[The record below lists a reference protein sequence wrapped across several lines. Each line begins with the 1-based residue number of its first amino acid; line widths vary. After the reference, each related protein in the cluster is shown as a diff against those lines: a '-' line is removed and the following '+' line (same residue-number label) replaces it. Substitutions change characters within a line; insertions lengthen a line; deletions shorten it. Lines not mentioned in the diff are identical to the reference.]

1 MTEATTD
8 RQTKWLSRLAP
19 WLLIGAIVL
28 FYAVTNWLWLADN
41 VTSTGWDKP
50 RHLAR
55 SLYYDQLLSQPSIR
69 SLFTVVVGDPVRTP
83 LFPASAT
90 IMYRLFGRDP
100 DVAAMVNILYLAVA
114 LAATYGIGRRW
125 RGTALGLIAVAL
137 LAVFPM
143 YYSMSRYFYLEFA
156 LAAMVTLTVYLLLT
170 TDGFKRRG
178 MSILFGLSLGL
189 TLLSKR
195 TSAVFVVG
203 PVLAVIL
210 IYGLLPLLWRQVRA
224 ILALRDRKAW
234 LRYLRNAALALLI
247 GLAPAAIWY
256 LPNRQAVHDLYLG
269 DALFFAWWLLA
280 ALTAYCL
287 LLPSGPLSNGLAAL
301 FLAAGLASTWYLAR
315 ITEFLQRVSLYG
327 YGIDDPRGRTLN
339 LGDVD
344 TYLYYLRKLVNEHLS
359 PLVAILFLIVLAI
372 AVVAYIRRQGS
383 IRQALRRIRPE
394 GWVVVAWIASG
405 YLFLTLSIYQ
415 ETRAFTPALPAVA
428 LLFGA
433 ALLALPWRKVAL
445 ALLAAV
451 LLFGLLQFLVVSYEP
466 AYRLLT
472 PKTVHLPAWGRTSLF
487 AQGVYIQL
495 PDEGK
500 TDRGYAIYPD
510 VLRRMEARR
519 QALGQ
524 ETLTLGLL
532 SNTSQINA
540 GPFNLL
546 ILTDYPNLRVDSL
559 IERFN
564 PQSPYHDIFGFD
576 YLAIKK
582 VNAGMN
588 PVQEELIGRL
598 LDEPPALF
606 SQLFEL
612 ETSYLMPGG
621 DTVYLYRQRYHLPAG
636 YHTEQIAD
644 LAGQLNVRTH
654 EGDAILVTPPELAAP
669 FTSHY
674 TGTAD
679 IALAPPLWPVSDR
692 ATLEQMTALA
702 DQHARLFLAIGD
714 AKAGQA
720 QGLARD
726 WLNLNG
732 FYAAHEWVGGL
743 ELFTYGLVP
752 TSSLPMTQTVDSG
765 AVWGDQIEL
774 TGYDLPVKAWQ
785 PGDIVPVTLFWQAA
799 QAVPADYSVF
809 LHLIGPDGQ
818 IVAQTDSGPA
828 GGSRPTSGWQ
838 PGETIVD
845 RHGLLL
851 PAAVAPGEYQLRL
864 GLYLPSTGERLPV
877 VGPAGKQLGD
887 SMALG
892 RVTVCDEAST
902 CVLFTGDSLTR
913 GDNSTDSVGFA
924 GFLSQELGWQPVRG
938 VWFHISEATAKLGQ
952 IGRPDAIVIE
962 HGIHAIT
969 ASDKEVSKDPAEF
982 RRYYGALLDEALSLS
997 PEVVVVNI
1005 PWLLWD
1011 ERHAAKAVA
1020 YNQIIQEEAAARGI
1034 PVADAWEPLK
1044 ACGRPCF
1051 SADNVHPNDQGHR
1064 LIADA
1069 ISEAWRAGH

>member
-1 MTEATTD
+1 MTESTE
-8 RQTKWLSRLAP
+8 RQRTKWLPRLAP

-28 FYAVTNWLWLADN
+28 FYAITNWQWLTEN

-55 SLYYDQLLSQPSIR
+55 SLYYNQLLSQPSIQ

-83 LFPASAT
+83 LFPASAA
-90 IMYRLFGRDP
+90 IMYQLFGRDP
-100 DVAAMVNILYLAVA
+100 DVAAMVNILYLTVA

-125 RGTALGLIAVAL
+125 RGPLLGLIAVAL

-156 LAAMVTLTVYLLLT
+156 LAAMVALTVYLLLAT
-170 TDGFKRRG
+170 GGFKRRG
-178 MSILFGLSLGL
+178 VSILFGLSLGL
-189 TLLSKR
+189 TLLTKR
-195 TSAVFVVG
+195 TSAVFLIG
-203 PVLAVIL
+203 PVLAVI
-210 IYGLLPLLWRQVRA
+210 IIFGLLPLLWKQIRRISELRQTWRR
-224 ILALRDRKAW
+224 LA
-234 LRYLRNAALALLI
+234 RNAALALLI
-247 GLAPAAIWY
+247 GLVPAAIWY
-256 LPNRQAVHDLYLG
+256 LPNRQAVHGLYLG
-269 DALFFAWWLLA
+269 DVLFFAWWLLA
-280 ALTAYCL
+280 AAAAYFL

-339 LGDVD
+339 LGDID

-359 PLVAILFLIVLAI
+359 PPIAIVFLVVLVV
-372 AVVAYIRRQGS
+372 AVVAYVRRQRS
-383 IRQALRRIRPE
+383 LRQAVRRIKPE
-394 GWVVVAWIASG
+394 AWVVLAWIASG

-415 ETRAFTPALPAVA
+415 ETRALTPALPAVA
-428 LLFGA
+428 LLFGT
-433 ALLALPWRKVAL
+433 ALLALPWRKIAMAL
-445 ALLAAV
+445 SAIV
-451 LLFGLLQFLVVSYEP
+451 LLFGLLQFFVVSWEP
-466 AYRLLT
+466 AYNLMT
-472 PKTVHLPAWGRTSLF
+472 PKTVHLPAWGRTSFF

-510 VLRRMEARR
+510 VLKRMEARR
-519 QALGQ
+519 QELGQ
-524 ETLTLGLL
+524 ETLSLSLL

-564 PQSPYHDIFGFD
+564 PQSPYHEVFGFD
-576 YLAIKK
+576 YLAVKK

-588 PVQEELIGRL
+588 PVQEELIGQL
-598 LDEPPALF
+598 LNDPPALF

-621 DTVYLYRQRYHLPAG
+621 DTVYLYRQRTHLPAG
-636 YHTEQIAD
+636 YRGQQIAD
-644 LAGQLNVRTH
+644 LAAGLNMRT
-654 EGDAILVTPPELAAP
+654 EAGDAILLTPPEIAAP

-679 IALAPPLWPVSDR
+679 IYLPPTTGDEMAALA
-692 ATLEQMTALA
+692 ALA
-702 DQHARLFLAIGD
+702 DRHSRLFLAIGD
-714 AKAGQA
+714 AQAGQA

-732 FYAAHEWVGGL
+732 FYAEHKWVESL
-743 ELFTYGLVP
+743 ELLTYGLVP
-752 TSSLPMTQTVDSG
+752 ASSLPITHTTGSG
-765 AVWGDQIEL
+765 AVWDGQIEL
-774 TGYDLPVKAWQ
+774 TGYDLPVKAWR
-785 PGDIVPVTLFWQAA
+785 PGDIVPLTLFWRAPQTL
-799 QAVPADYSVF
+799 PADYSVF
-809 LHLIGPDGQ
+809 IHLTGPNGE

-828 GGSRPTSGWQ
+828 GGSRPTGGWQ
-838 PGETIVD
+838 PGEIVID
-845 RHGLLL
+845 RHGLFL
-851 PAAVAPGEYQLRL
+851 PAAAAPGEYQLRL

-877 VGPAGKQLGD
+877 AGPAGKQLGD
-887 SMALG
+887 SMILS
-892 RVTVCDEAST
+892 RITVCGEGSA
-902 CVLFTGDSLTR
+902 CVAFTGDSLTR
-913 GDNSTDSVGFA
+913 GDNSTGSVGFA

-938 VWFHISEATAKLGQ
+938 VWFHISEATVKLGR
-952 IGRPDAIVIE
+952 IGQVDRIVIE
-962 HGIHAIT
+962 HGVHAIT

-982 RRYYGALLDEALSLS
+982 RRLYGALLDKALSLT

-1005 PWLLWD
+1005 PFLLWD
-1011 ERHAAKAVA
+1011 ERHAAKAEV
-1020 YNQIIQEEAAARGI
+1020 YNQILQEEAAARGI

-1044 ACGRPCF
+1044 TCGQPCF
-1051 SADNVHPNDQGHR
+1051 SSDNVHPNDQGHR
-1064 LIADA
+1064 LIAAA
-1069 ISEAWRAGH
+1069 ITQALGSYK

>member
-1 MTEATTD
+1 MTTPAAKQ
-8 RQTKWLSRLAP
+8 RTKWLARLAP

-28 FYAVTNWLWLADN
+28 FYAVSNWQWLTDN

-50 RHLAR
+50 SHLAR
-55 SLYYDQLLSQPSIR
+55 SLHYDQLLRQPSIQ

-100 DVAAMVNILYLAVA
+100 DVATMVNILYLAVA

-125 RGTALGLIAVAL
+125 GGPALGLIAVAV
-137 LAVFPM
+137 LAVLPM
-143 YYSMSRYFYLEFA
+143 YYCMSRYFYLELA
-156 LAAMVTLTVYLLLT
+156 LTAMVALTVYLLLA

-178 MSILFGLSLGL
+178 MSLLFGLSLGL
-189 TLLSKR
+189 TLLTKR
-195 TSAVFVVG
+195 TSAVFCAG

-210 IYGLLPLLWRQVRA
+210 IYGLLPMVWRHGWGNWRRQ
-224 ILALRDRKAW
+224 
-234 LRYLRNAALALLI
+234 LRNAAPALLI

-256 LPNRQAVHDLYLG
+256 LPNRQAVHGLYLG
-269 DALFFAWWLLA
+269 DALLIAWWLLA
-280 ALTAYCL
+280 AAAAYCL
-287 LLPSGPLSNGLAAL
+287 LLPSGPVSNGLAAL

-339 LGDVD
+339 LGDID
-344 TYLYYLRKLVNEHLS
+344 TYLYYVRKLVNEHLS
-359 PLVAILFLIVLAI
+359 PPIAIVVLIVL
-372 AVVAYIRRQGS
+372 VVATIAYVRRQGS
-383 IRQALRRIRPE
+383 LRNALRRIRPE
-394 GWVVVAWIASG
+394 GWVVAAWIASG

-415 ETRAFTPALPAVA
+415 ETRAFTPTLPAVA

-433 ALLALPWRKVAL
+433 ALLALPWRKVAM
-445 ALLAAV
+445 AALAAV
-451 LLFGLLQFLVVSYEP
+451 LLFGLLQFFVVSWEP

-472 PKTVHLPAWGRTSLF
+472 PQTVHLPAWGRTSLF
-487 AQGVYIQL
+487 AQGVHIQL

-510 VLRRMEARR
+510 VLQRMEARR

-524 ETLTLGLL
+524 EVLSLGLL
-532 SNTSQINA
+532 CNTSQINA

-564 PQSPYHDIFGFD
+564 PQSPYHEIFGFD

-588 PVQEELIGRL
+588 PVQEELIGQL
-598 LDEPPALF
+598 LDAPPALF

-636 YHTEQIAD
+636 YQIQPILE
-644 LAGQLNVRTH
+644 LAGKLNIQNRDD
-654 EGDAILVTPPELAAP
+654 DAILLTPPELAGP

-679 IALAPPLWPVSDR
+679 IVLTPAGGEEMETIA
-692 ATLEQMTALA
+692 A
-702 DQHARLFLAIGD
+702 DHPRLFLAIGD
-714 AKAGQA
+714 AKAGRA
-720 QGLARD
+720 QGLARN
-726 WLNLNG
+726 WLNVNG
-732 FYAAHEWVGGL
+732 FYAAHEWVTGL
-743 ELFTYGLVP
+743 ELLTYGLVP
-752 TSSLPMTQTVDSG
+752 TSTLPITQTTDSG
-765 AVWGDQIEL
+765 AVWGDQIML

-785 PGDIVPVTLFWQAA
+785 PGDIVPLTLFWQ
-799 QAVPADYSVF
+799 VPQTLSADYPDTLDQDLSVF
-809 LHLIGPDGQ
+809 IHLVGPDGQ

-838 PGETIVD
+838 SGETIVD

-851 PAAVAPGEYQLRL
+851 PASVAPGEYQLRL
-864 GLYLPSTGERLPV
+864 GLYLPSSGARLPA
-877 VGPAGKQLGD
+877 VGPAGKELGD
-887 SMALG
+887 SMLLS
-892 RVTVCDEAST
+892 RITVCGEGAT
-902 CVLFTGDSLTR
+902 CAAFTGDSLTR

-924 GFLSQELGWQPVRG
+924 GLLAQEFGWQPVRG
-938 VWFHISEATAKLGQ
+938 VWFHISEATAKLERIGQ
-952 IGRPDAIVIE
+952 VDLIVIE

-982 RRYYGALLDEALSLS
+982 RRLYGALLDKALSLS
-997 PEVVVVNI
+997 PEVIVVNI

-1011 ERHAAKAVA
+1011 ERHAAKAEA

-1034 PVADAWEPLK
+1034 PVADAWGPLK
-1044 ACGRPCF
+1044 GCGQPCF
-1051 SADNVHPNDQGHR
+1051 SADNVHPNDEGHR

-1069 ISEAWRAGH
+1069 ISEAWRADH

>member
-1 MTEATTD
+1 MAESTERRRST
-8 RQTKWLSRLAP
+8 WLYRLAP
-19 WLLIGAIVL
+19 WLFIGAIIV
-28 FYAVTNWLWLADN
+28 FYAVTNWQWLTEN

-55 SLYYDQLLSQPSIR
+55 SLYYNQLLSQPSIQ
-69 SLFTVVVGDPVRTP
+69 SVFTVVVGDPVRTP

-90 IMYRLFGRDP
+90 IMYQLFGRDP
-100 DVAAMVNILYLAVA
+100 DVAAMVNILYLAVG

-125 RGTALGLIAVAL
+125 HGRALGLIAVAL

-156 LAAMVTLTVYLLLT
+156 LAAMVALAVYLLLT

-178 MSILFGLSLGL
+178 VSLAFGLSLGL
-189 TLLSKR
+189 TLLTKR
-195 TSAVFVVG
+195 TSAVFLVG

-210 IYGLLPLLWRQVRA
+210 IFGLLPLLWKQLRRIVT
-224 ILALRDRKAW
+224 LRDHKSW
-234 LRYLRNAALALLI
+234 LRYLRNAVLALLI
-247 GLAPAAIWY
+247 GLVPAGIWY
-256 LPNRQAVHDLYLG
+256 LPNRQAVHGLYLG
-269 DALFFAWWLLA
+269 DFLFFAWWLLA
-280 ALTAYCL
+280 AATAYCL
-287 LLPSGPLSNGLAAL
+287 LLPSDPLSNGFAAL

-315 ITEFLQRVSLYG
+315 ITEFLQRISLYG
-327 YGIDDPRGRTLN
+327 YGIDDPRGRELN
-339 LGDVD
+339 LGDID

-359 PLVAILFLIVLAI
+359 PIIAIIFVLVLIV
-372 AVVAYIRRQGS
+372 AVVAYVRRRGPIRN
-383 IRQALRRIRPE
+383 ALRAIRPAA
-394 GWVVVAWIASG
+394 WVVLAWIASA
-405 YLFLTLSIYQ
+405 YLLLTLSIYQ
-415 ETRAFTPALPAVA
+415 ETRAITPALPAVA

-433 ALLALPWRKVAL
+433 ALLAFPWRKAAMAL
-445 ALLAAV
+445 TAV
-451 LLFGLLQFLVVSYEP
+451 VLVFGLLQFFVVSYEP
-466 AYRLLT
+466 VYRVLT
-472 PKTVHLPAWGRTSLF
+472 PQIVHLPAWGRTSLF

-510 VLRRMEARR
+510 VLQRMEARR

-524 ETLTLGLL
+524 ETLNLGLL
-532 SNTSQINA
+532 ANMSQINA

-564 PQSPYHDIFGFD
+564 SQSPYHEIFGFD
-576 YLAIKK
+576 YLAVKK

-588 PVQEELIGRL
+588 PVQEELIGQL
-598 LDEPPALF
+598 LDAPPALF

-621 DTVYLYRQRYHLPAG
+621 DTVYLYRQRYHLPAD

-644 LAGQLNVRTH
+644 LSGRLNAQT
-654 EGDAILVTPPELAAP
+654 GILLTPPELAAP

-674 TGTAD
+674 TGTAEVVLTP
-679 IALAPPLWPVSDR
+679 ASDDEM
-692 ATLEQMTALA
+692 AAIA
-702 DQHARLFLAIGD
+702 DQRSRLFLVVGD
-714 AKAGQA
+714 SKAGQA
-720 QGLARD
+720 QSLARD
-726 WLNLNG
+726 WLNANG

-743 ELFTYGLVP
+743 ELFTYGLAQQA
-752 TSSLPMTQTVDSG
+752 SLPITQTADSG
-765 AVWGDQIEL
+765 AVWGDQVKL
-774 TGYDLPVKAWQ
+774 SGYDLPVKAWQ
-785 PGDIVPVTLFWQAA
+785 PGDIVPLTLFWQTA
-799 QAVPADYSVF
+799 QVLPADYSVF

-838 PGETIVD
+838 PGEAVVD

-851 PAAVAPGEYQLRL
+851 PASVVPGEYQLRL

-877 VGPAGKQLGD
+877 IGPAGKQLGD
-887 SMALG
+887 SMLLS
-892 RVTVCDEAST
+892 RITVCGEGST
-902 CVLFTGDSLTR
+902 CVAFTGDSLTR

-924 GFLSQELGWQPVRG
+924 GFLSQEFGWQPVRG
-938 VWFHISEATAKLGQ
+938 VWFHISEATAKLDQ
-952 IGRPDAIVIE
+952 LGRPKAIVIE

-969 ASDKEVSKDPAEF
+969 ASDKEVSKEPAEF
-982 RRYYGALLDEALSLS
+982 RRFYGALLDKALSLS
-997 PEVVVVNI
+997 PDVIVVNI

-1020 YNQIIQEEAAARGI
+1020 YNQIIQEEASARGI

-1044 ACGRPCF
+1044 ECGQPCF
-1051 SADNVHPNDQGHR
+1051 SDDNVHPNDKGHR

-1069 ISEAWRAGH
+1069 ISGAWRASHP

>member
-1 MTEATTD
+1 RCRRFFGA
-8 RQTKWLSRLAP
+8 

-28 FYAVTNWLWLADN
+28 FYAVTNWQWLTDN

-55 SLYYDQLLSQPSIR
+55 SLQYHHLLSQPSIQ
-69 SLFTVVVGDPVRTP
+69 SLFAVVVGDPVRTP

-114 LAATYGIGRRW
+114 LAAAYGIGRRW
-125 RGTALGLIAVAL
+125 RGPALGLIAVAL
-137 LAVFPM
+137 LALFPM
-143 YYSMSRYFYLEFA
+143 YYSMSRYFYIEFA
-156 LAAMVTLTVYLLLT
+156 LAAMTTLTVYLLLT

-178 MSILFGLSLGL
+178 ASLLFGLSLGL
-189 TLLSKR
+189 TLLTKR
-195 TSAVFVVG
+195 TSALFVAG
-203 PVLAVIL
+203 PILAVIL
-210 IYGLLPLLWRQVRA
+210 LYGLLPILWRQARA

-247 GLAPAAIWY
+247 GLLPAAIWY
-256 LPNRQAVHDLYLG
+256 LPNRQAVHGLYLG

-280 ALTAYCL
+280 AATAYCL

-301 FLAAGLASTWYLAR
+301 FLGAGLASTWYLAR
-315 ITEFLQRVSLYG
+315 ITEFLQRITLYG
-327 YGIDDPRGRTLN
+327 YGIDDQRGRTLN

-359 PLVAILFLIVLAI
+359 PPIAILFLIVLAI
-372 AVVAYIRRQGS
+372 AIVAYVRRRGS
-383 IRQALRRIRPE
+383 LRQAVRRVKPE
-394 GWVVVAWIASG
+394 AWVVLAWIAGG

-433 ALLALPWRKVAL
+433 ALLALPWRRVAL
-445 ALLAAV
+445 VSLAAV
-451 LLFGLLQFLVVSYEP
+451 LLFGLLQFFVVSWEP

-472 PKTVHLPAWGRTSLF
+472 PQTLHLPVWGRTSLF

-495 PDEGK
+495 PDEGR

-510 VLRRMEARR
+510 VLQRMEARR

-524 ETLTLGLL
+524 DILTLGLL
-532 SNTSQINA
+532 ANMSQINA

-546 ILTDYPNLRVDSL
+546 ILTDYPSLRVDSL

-576 YLAIKK
+576 YLAVKK
-582 VNAGMN
+582 VNSGMN
-588 PVQEELIGRL
+588 PVQEELIGQL
-598 LDEPPALF
+598 LDDPPALF

-636 YHTEQIAD
+636 YHAQQIID
-644 LAGQLNVRTH
+644 LAGQLSARAG
-654 EGDAILVTPPELAAP
+654 EGDAILLTPPELAAP

-674 TGTAD
+674 TGAAE
-679 IALAPPLWPVSDR
+679 IALAPASGGEM
-692 ATLEQMTALA
+692 AALA
-702 DQHARLFLAIGD
+702 DQYARLFLAIGD

-743 ELFTYGLVP
+743 ELLTYGLVP
-752 TSSLPMTQTVDSG
+752 TSSLPMTQTTGSG
-765 AVWGDQIEL
+765 AVWGDQVKL
-774 TGYDLPVKAWQ
+774 TGYDLPIKAWQ
-785 PGDIVPVTLFWQAA
+785 GGDVVPLTLFWQAP
-799 QAVPADYSVF
+799 QALPADYTIF
-809 LHLIGPDGQ
+809 LHLVGPDGQ
-818 IVAQTDSGPA
+818 IVAQTDSAPA
-828 GGSRPTSGWQ
+828 GGSRPASGWQ
-838 PGETIVD
+838 PGETVVD

-851 PAAVAPGEYQLRL
+851 PATVAPGEYQLRL
-864 GLYLPSTGERLPV
+864 GLYLSSTGERLPV

-887 SMALG
+887 SMLLS
-892 RVTVCDEAST
+892 RITVCGEGGA
-902 CVLFTGDSLTR
+902 CVAFTGDSLTR

-924 GFLSQELGWQPVRG
+924 GFLSQELGWQPVRC
-938 VWFHISEATAKLGQ
+938 VWFHISEATAKLDQ
-952 IGRPDAIVIE
+952 IGQVDLIVVE
-962 HGIHAIT
+962 HGVHAIT
-969 ASDKEVSKDPAEF
+969 ASDKEVSRDPAEF
-982 RRYYGALLDEALSLS
+982 RRLYGALLDKALSLS
-997 PEVVVVNI
+997 PDVVAVNI
-1005 PWLLWD
+1005 PFLLWD
-1011 ERHAAKAVA
+1011 ERHAAKAAA
-1020 YNQIIQEEAAARGI
+1020 YNQILYEEAAARGI
-1034 PVADAWEPLK
+1034 PVADAWAPLQ
-1044 ACGRPCF
+1044 ACGQPCF
-1051 SADNVHPNDQGHR
+1051 SADNV
-1064 LIADA
+1064 
-1069 ISEAWRAGH
+1069 

>member
-1 MTEATTD
+1 MTESTE
-8 RQTKWLSRLAP
+8 RQRTKWLARLAP
-19 WLLIGAIVL
+19 WLLIGAIVI
-28 FYAVTNWLWLADN
+28 FYAIANWQWLAEN

-55 SLYYDQLLSQPSIR
+55 SLYYNQLLSQPSIQ

-90 IMYRLFGRDP
+90 IMYQLFGRDP

-125 RGTALGLIAVAL
+125 QSAGASPVRGPLLGLIAVAL

-156 LAAMVTLTVYLLLT
+156 LAAMVTLTVYLLLAT
-170 TDGFKRRG
+170 GGFKRRG
-178 MSILFGLSLGL
+178 VSILFGLSLGL
-189 TLLSKR
+189 TLLTKR
-195 TSAVFVVG
+195 TSAVFLIG

-210 IYGLLPLLWRQVRA
+210 IFGLLPLLWKQ
-224 ILALRDRKAW
+224 LRRISE
-234 LRYLRNAALALLI
+234 LRHTWRRLLRNVALALLI
-247 GLAPAAIWY
+247 GLVPAAIWY
-256 LPNRQAVHDLYLG
+256 LPNRQAVHGLYLG
-269 DALFFAWWLLA
+269 DTLFFAWWLLA
-280 ALTAYCL
+280 AAAAYFL

-339 LGDVD
+339 LGDID

-359 PLVAILFLIVLAI
+359 PPIAIFFLVILVI
-372 AVVAYIRRQGS
+372 AVVAYVRRQGS
-383 IRQALRRIRPE
+383 VRNALRRVKPE
-394 GWVVVAWIASG
+394 AWVVLAWLASG

-445 ALLAAV
+445 ALLGVV
-451 LLFGLLQFLVVSYEP
+451 LLFGLLQFFVVSWEP
-466 AYRLLT
+466 AYNLMT
-472 PKTVHLPAWGRTSLF
+472 PKTVHLPAWGRTSFF

-510 VLRRMEARR
+510 VLKRMEARR
-519 QALGQ
+519 QVLGQ
-524 ETLTLGLL
+524 DTLSLGLL

-546 ILTDYPNLRVDSL
+546 ILTGYPNLRVDSL

-564 PQSPYHDIFGFD
+564 PQSPYHEIFGFD
-576 YLAIKK
+576 YLAVKK

-588 PVQEELIGRL
+588 PVQEELIGQL

-636 YHTEQIAD
+636 YRGQPIAD
-644 LAGQLNVRTH
+644 LAAGLNART
-654 EGDAILVTPPELAAP
+654 EAGDAILLTPPEIAAP

-674 TGTAD
+674 TGTAAIYLPPAAGD
-679 IALAPPLWPVSDR
+679 EMAALAEPHS
-692 ATLEQMTALA
+692 
-702 DQHARLFLAIGD
+702 RLFLAIGD

-726 WLNLNG
+726 WLNANG
-732 FYAAHEWVGGL
+732 FYADHKWVDGL
-743 ELFTYGLVP
+743 ELLTYGLLP
-752 TSSLPMTQTVDSG
+752 APSLPITQTTNSG
-765 AVWGDQIEL
+765 AVWDDRIEL

-785 PGDIVPVTLFWQAA
+785 PGDIVPLTLFWQAS
-799 QAVPADYSVF
+799 QALPADYSVF
-809 LHLIGPDGQ
+809 VHLVGSDGQ

-828 GGSRPTSGWQ
+828 GGSRPTGSWQ
-838 PGETIVD
+838 PGEAIVD
-845 RHGLLL
+845 RHGLSL
-851 PAAVAPGEYQLRL
+851 PAEIASGEYQIRV
-864 GLYLPSTGERLPV
+864 GLYLPSTGGRLPV

-887 SMALG
+887 SMMLS
-892 RVTVCDEAST
+892 RITVCGEGAA
-902 CVLFTGDSLTR
+902 CVAFTGDSLTR
-913 GDNSTDSVGFA
+913 GDNSTGSVGFA
-924 GFLSQELGWQPVRG
+924 GFLSQDLGWQPVRC

-952 IGRPDAIVIE
+952 VGPTQIIIIE

-982 RRYYGALLDEALSLS
+982 RRLYGELLDKAQSLS

-1005 PWLLWD
+1005 PFLLWD
-1011 ERHAAKAVA
+1011 ERHAAKAEV
-1020 YNQIIQEEAAARGI
+1020 YNQILQEEATARGI

-1044 ACGRPCF
+1044 ACGQPCF
-1051 SADNVHPNDQGHR
+1051 SSDNVHPNDRGHR

-1069 ISEAWRAGH
+1069 ILEAWRAGHK